1 MLIARDRYW
10 AMICMIYCRNILE
23 ITFFIAFWPYV
34 KKRINVN
41 LRAASLRWNKRKKQR
56 NVKRNRN
63 NPKIARNVVTSLSY
77 QDEEKLESPFEHF
90 LGVTCFQYLAR
101 STTSHIVLS
110 RWRSHEVGDARKE
123 HPRLKQRRRRFPW
136 IIEPRNL
143 SQGMQPV
150 ASFPESSGF
159 PEWREEES
167 TKEEG
172 NGGGWRMKRN
182 RGW

>member
-1 MLIARDRYW
+1 M
-10 AMICMIYCRNILE
+10 
-23 ITFFIAFWPYV
+23 
-34 KKRINVN
+34 
-41 LRAASLRWNKRKKQR
+41 
-56 NVKRNRN
+56 
-63 NPKIARNVVTSLSY
+63 TSLSY

-159 PEWREEES
+159 PEWRERKARKKKG
-167 TKEEG
+167 TEG
-172 NGGGWRMKRN
+172 GGGWRETGGGRWEGWLGGNWISIEHRHGRGTRGVN
-182 RGW
+182 RAEAERAGEKMRTGGGKKVEEEEKEDEGGDGSSRRSRR